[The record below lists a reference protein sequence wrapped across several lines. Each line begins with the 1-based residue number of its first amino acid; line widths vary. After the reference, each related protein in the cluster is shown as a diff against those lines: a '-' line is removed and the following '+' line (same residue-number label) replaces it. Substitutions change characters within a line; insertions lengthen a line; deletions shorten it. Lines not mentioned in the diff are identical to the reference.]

1 MTADKVTQQRAVRRL
16 AVLLAGIVLLI
27 AILLLAVVVGA
38 VSIPLRDVWLA
49 LQAPG
54 TTDDYR
60 IIYTLR
66 IPRGLCAALAGA
78 NLALSG
84 CILQGVLR
92 NPLAD
97 PGIIGVSGGA
107 ALGAALAIVL
117 LAPLGQQLQALLGL
131 GLLPLLAAEQ
141 MVTAMSA
148 NWQRFCNQMNKA
160 A

>member
-54 TTDDYR
+54 TTDDYQ

-92 NPLAD
+92 NPLPIPASSAFR
-97 PGIIGVSGGA
+97 PGR
-107 ALGAALAIVL
+107 ALRLW
-117 LAPLGQQLQALLGL
+117 P
-131 GLLPLLAAEQ
+131 
-141 MVTAMSA
+141 
-148 NWQRFCNQMNKA
+148 
-160 A
+160 